1 MKNMLY
7 NKGQL
12 LNDERWMVPIMA
24 KVKDQQQQQ
33 TESVGARVAMLRK
46 KSGYSQRDL
55 ARETGISPRMIAYYE
70 KHEHPPTHMLPVL
83 AKALNVTVDQILGLE
98 KINID
103 SKKKDLRLWRRFSRI
118 EKMPPQEKRSII
130 QVLDVFI
137 EKEQLKERSVK

>member
-1 MKNMLY
+1 
-7 NKGQL
+7 
-12 LNDERWMVPIMA
+12 
-24 KVKDQQQQQ
+24 
-33 TESVGARVAMLRK
+33 
-46 KSGYSQRDL
+46 
-55 ARETGISPRMIAYYE
+55 
-70 KHEHPPTHMLPVL
+70 MLPVL